1 MDTKEI
7 DILIDLLKEEERY
20 KRAFNKQI
28 QLLECEQPLLYP
40 KNSYPFLKVLAGRII
55 DIRKQIDQNLESLTL
70 DFHQS
75 AS

>member
-7 DILIDLLKEEERY
+7 NILIDLLNEEERY

-40 KNSYPFLKVLAGRII
+40 KNSYPFLKVLARRII
-55 DIRKQIDQNLESLTL
+55 DVRKQIDQNLETFTL